1 MRKKTLKK
9 PIVIKIGKKKY
20 TIKRIEL
27 APDCKIVKRGKLAY
41 EFLWRVFGIK
51 GALLTDLSSLY
62 DFDSQ
67 IDFRNETVKHET
79 EMALKKI
86 KKIYGVD
93 VSDIKGLVLYKILD
107 RIKKHHEH
115 QCP

>member
-1 MRKKTLKK
+1 MSVKTKTLKK
-9 PIVIKIGKKKY
+9 PIVIKIGKKKH
-20 TIKRIEL
+20 TIKKIEL
-27 APDCKIVKRGKLAY
+27 APECKIARHDKLAY

-79 EMALKKI
+79 EVALKKV

-93 VSDIKGLVLYKILD
+93 VSED
-107 RIKKHHEH
+107 RKSVV
-115 QCP
+115 